1 MTSPLVLR
9 FLSSC
14 TPGGGIFLSSFV
26 TLAHGCEPWEA
37 LIFPSLQD
45 QCFWPVAKS
54 RHPGY
59 ANEESFGTYFTV
71 LIVVCGGSGVLW
83 FLFAHLFVV
92 CFCFFFLL
100 CLSFFSEEERCML
113 AF

>member
-45 QCFWPVAKS
+45 QCFWPVKS

-59 ANEESFGTYFTV
+59 ANEESLAIYFTV
-71 LIVVCGGSGVLW
+71 LIVVCGHVLW

-92 CFCFFFLL
+92 CFFFFLL
-100 CLSFFSEEERCML
+100 CLSFLFRRGEML